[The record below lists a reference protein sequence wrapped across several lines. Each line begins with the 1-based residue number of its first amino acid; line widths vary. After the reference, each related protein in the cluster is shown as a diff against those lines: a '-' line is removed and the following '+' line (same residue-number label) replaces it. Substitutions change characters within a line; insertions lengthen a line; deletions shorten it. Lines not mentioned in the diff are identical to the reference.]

1 MSNSLTKFSID
12 TGRKF
17 DDPMSFENLAPFS
30 ISDKSDFIRA
40 SGLLLGGVRCAS
52 SRLPLHGSVEEERG
66 KLTVVFDAEDE
77 SNSSR
82 SLSRS

>member
-17 DDPMSFENLAPFS
+17 DDPMSFENLARFS
-30 ISDKSDFIRA
+30 ISDEFDFIQT
-40 SGLLLGGVRCAS
+40 SGLLLGGLRCAS
-52 SRLPLHGSVEEERG
+52 SRLPLDGSVDKECRE
-66 KLTVVFDAEDE
+66 LTGVFYAEDE